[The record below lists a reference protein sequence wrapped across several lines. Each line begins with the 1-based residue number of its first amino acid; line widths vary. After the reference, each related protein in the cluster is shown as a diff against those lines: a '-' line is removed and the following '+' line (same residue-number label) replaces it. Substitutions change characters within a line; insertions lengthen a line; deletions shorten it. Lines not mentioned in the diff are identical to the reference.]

1 MPRLEKEKHESFC
14 QTYVV
19 SRNATKS
26 AQAAGYAENSAY
38 NQGYML
44 LKREDIRDRIAEL
57 ENEVSTDV
65 DVIFELEKQYEQAK
79 INNNGQTALKALE
92 LLARARGNK
101 ASDDGPVDIESLEE
115 NIKHSMQTIGKQ
127 KMYALFMETFPEDF
141 EEEEEEEELEELKEV
156 VVKII
161 EEDKEILEQ
170 LDD

>member
-1 MPRLEKEKHESFC
+1 MPKLEKEKHEAFC
-14 QTYVV
+14 QTYVI

-26 AQAAGYAENSAY
+26 AQAAGYSENSAY

-44 LKREDIRDRIAEL
+44 LKRPEIKDRIAEL
-57 ENEVSTDV
+57 EGEVTTDV
-65 DVIFELEKQYEQAK
+65 DVIAELEKQYEQAK

-101 ASDDGPVDIESLEE
+101 SSEDGPTDIAGLEE
-115 NIKHSMQTIGKQ
+115 NIKHSMQTIGKE

-141 EEEEEEEELEELKEV
+141 EEHDEDLEEV
-156 VVKII
+156 VAQVM

>member
-1 MPRLEKEKHESFC
+1 MPRLEKEKHEAFC
-14 QTYVV
+14 QTYVI

-26 AQAAGYAENSAY
+26 AQAAGYSENSAY

-44 LKREDIRDRIAEL
+44 LKRPEIKDRIAEL
-57 ENEVSTDV
+57 EGEVTTDV
-65 DVIFELEKQYEQAK
+65 DVIAELEKQYEQAK

-101 ASDDGPVDIESLEE
+101 SAEDGPTDIEGLEE

-141 EEEEEEEELEELKEV
+141 EEEEDEEFEEFEEIV
-156 VVKII
+156 AQVM

>member
-1 MPRLEKEKHESFC
+1 MPRLEKEKHEIFC
-14 QTYVV
+14 QNYVV

-38 NQGYML
+38 NQGYIL
-44 LKREDIRDRIAEL
+44 LKREDVKDRITEL
-57 ENEVSTDV
+57 EGETSTDV
-65 DVIFELEKQYEQAK
+65 DVIAELEKQYEQAK
-79 INNNGQTALKALE
+79 INNHGQTALKALE

-101 ASDDGPVDIESLEE
+101 SAEDGPADIEGLEE
-115 NIKHSMQTIGKQ
+115 NIKHSMKTIGKQ

-141 EEEEEEEELEELKEV
+141 EEEENEEFEEFEEIV
-156 VVKII
+156 AQVM